1 MTLTNELGIN
11 ELFQIFP
18 ENILDTTLN
27 YIENNKISLM
37 QFIGILSLLEHT
49 HNKYQECY
57 PKLKQY
63 LKINLLKNIY
73 TELEN
78 IKPIFTN
85 IEKISPEN
93 IQELLESNLSK
104 DLINQV
110 AYTEMI
116 TLKQSFSHSGLYY
129 LFHLLLELDLSN
141 FENWIKNTQRLDF
154 KIIFLNTILGD
165 YTNSDIILDNLDN
178 AQLGIVQAFYSLRRF
193 QIDKMCRNV
202 YCKNED
208 INLLFKSNLPA
219 RSKFIIYL
227 QYITTKYH
235 GLNLKELQEHK
246 DFDNDIDMFK
256 EINYNFTEK
265 ELFDF
270 INIYYSIIG
279 FKIIQKIHNEEKK
292 QLFLEKLQNK
302 LLDYLSK
309 ERFIDLNID
318 YANLLGFISI
328 ELNYCQNL
336 ETIFNKKYKELS
348 FPYSY
353 CKVKNWEEQVIY
365 MFYLLIGLY
374 IYKKNNKEEFIT
386 YINKLKFTIGDVTSY
401 ALRDLNIYIEQMK

>member
-18 ENILDTTLN
+18 ENILDTALN

-49 HNKYQECY
+49 HNRYEEFY
-57 PKLKQY
+57 PELRQY

-85 IEKISPEN
+85 LENISSEN

-129 LFHLLLELDLSN
+129 LFHFLLELDLSN
-141 FENWIKNTQRLDF
+141 FETWIKNTQRLDF
-154 KIIFLNTILGD
+154 KIIFLNTLLCY

-178 AQLGIVQAFYSLRRF
+178 AQLGFVQAFYALRRF

-202 YCKNED
+202 YCRNED
-208 INLLFKSNLPA
+208 INLLFKSNLSD
-219 RSKFIIYL
+219 RSKFIVYL
-227 QYITTKYH
+227 KYITTKYN
-235 GLNLKELQEHK
+235 GLNLKELEEHNEFEK
-246 DFDNDIDMFK
+246 DIDKFNK
-256 EINYNFTEK
+256 FDYNYNED

-270 INIYYSIIG
+270 IDIYYSRIG
-279 FKIIQKIHNEEKK
+279 FKIIQTIQDEEKR

-302 LLDYLSK
+302 LLNYLSK
-309 ERFIDLNID
+309 ERLIDNNID
-318 YANLLGFISI
+318 YANLLGYISI

-348 FPYSY
+348 FPYSF
-353 CKVKNWEEQVIY
+353 CKVKNWDDQVVF
-365 MFYLLIGLY
+365 MFYLLKGLY
-374 IYKKNNKEEFIT
+374 VYKKTMNEKFAEYIEKLNFI
-386 YINKLKFTIGDVTSY
+386 IGDIKCYTFKNF
-401 ALRDLNIYIEQMK
+401 DKYIEQMK

>member
-49 HNKYQECY
+49 NNKYEECY

-63 LKINLLKNIY
+63 LKINFLKNIY

-85 IEKISPEN
+85 SENISSEN
-93 IQELLESNLSK
+93 IQELLEANLSK

-110 AYTEMI
+110 AYTETI
-116 TLKQSFSHSGLYY
+116 TLKQSFSHNGLYY
-129 LFHLLLELDLSN
+129 LFHFLLELDLCN
-141 FENWIKNTQRLDF
+141 FETWIKNTQRLDF
-154 KIIFLNTILGD
+154 KIIFLNTVLCD
-165 YTNSDIILDNLDN
+165 YTNSNIILDNLDN
-178 AQLGIVQAFYSLRRF
+178 AQIGIVQAFYSLRRF

-208 INLLFKSNLPA
+208 INLLFKSNLPD

-227 QYITTKYH
+227 QYITKKYH
-235 GLNLKELQEHK
+235 GLNLKELQEHNEFEK
-246 DFDNDIDMFK
+246 DIDKFN
-256 EINYNFTEK
+256 EFDYNYSEEEF
-265 ELFDF
+265 FDF
-270 INIYYSIIG
+270 INIYYSRIG
-279 FKIIQKIHNEEKK
+279 FKIIQIIQNGEKK
-292 QLFLEKLQNK
+292 QLFLENLQNK
-302 LLDYLSK
+302 LLNYLSTA
-309 ERFIDLNID
+309 RLIDHNID
-318 YANLLGFISI
+318 YANLLGYISI

-348 FPYSY
+348 FPYSF
-353 CKVKNWEEQVIY
+353 CKVKNWDEQVVF

-374 IYKKNNKEEFIT
+374 VYKKTMNKKFAE
-386 YINKLKFTIGDVTSY
+386 YIEKLKFTIGDIKCYTFKNF
-401 ALRDLNIYIEQMK
+401 DKYIEQMK

>member
-63 LKINLLKNIY
+63 LKINFLKNIY
-73 TELEN
+73 TEFEN
-78 IKPIFTN
+78 LKPIFTN
-85 IEKISPEN
+85 SENISSEN
-93 IQELLESNLSK
+93 IQELLEANLSK
-104 DLINQV
+104 DLINRV
-110 AYTEMI
+110 AYTETI
-116 TLKQSFSHSGLYY
+116 TLKQSFSHNGLYY
-129 LFHLLLELDLSN
+129 LFHFLLDLDLSN

-154 KIIFLNTILGD
+154 KIIFLNTILCD

-202 YCKNED
+202 YCRNED

-328 ELNYCQNL
+328 ELTYCQNL
-336 ETIFNKKYKELS
+336 ETIFN
-348 FPYSY
+348 
-353 CKVKNWEEQVIY
+353 
-365 MFYLLIGLY
+365 
-374 IYKKNNKEEFIT
+374 
-386 YINKLKFTIGDVTSY
+386 
-401 ALRDLNIYIEQMK
+401 R